1 MQDTLN
7 IGWITWT
14 HISGFDSEWINE
26 ISEKYDLHELIV
38 DDLEELNTQ
47 DKIDMIEWHISIVF
61 HFPKYD
67 KTSQSY
73 LSNEFNIILWKDY
86 IITVTR
92 YDSNHILNIRNSYKK
107 EIEDVEYDEKY
118 KITPY
123 YILYKILDVMYDKTA
138 KLLQNVSR
146 DITEMERKI
155 FLPNNN
161 SDSKLL
167 EQLVVKKHNL
177 VFLRHNFEAQTEVLE
192 EIPEALPKFYEKDL
206 DVYFDDILSR
216 NSKIIRNTSMIYENL
231 ISLVDAYNTI
241 MNMKTSNVILVL
253 TIFTALHIP
262 ISLLAGMFW
271 MNVPVPFMD
280 NPYWFWIV
288 TAIMLIIVAAIWII
302 FRKKWYW

>member
-14 HISGFDSEWINE
+14 HISGFDIEWINE

-61 HFPKYD
+61 HFPKYE
-67 KTSQSY
+67 KSTQSY
-73 LSNEFNIILWKDY
+73 LSNEFNIILGKDY

-92 YDSNHILNIRNSYKK
+92 YDSNHILNIRNSYKR
-107 EIEDVEYDEKY
+107 EIQDVEYDEKY

-123 YILYKILDVMYDKTA
+123 YILYKILDVMYDKTS
-138 KLLQNVSR
+138 KLLQNISR
-146 DITEMERKI
+146 DINEMERKI
-155 FLPNNN
+155 FLPNQP
-161 SDSKLL
+161 SDQKLL

-177 VFLRHNFEAQTEVLE
+177 VFLKHNFEAQTEVLE
-192 EIPEALPKFYEKDL
+192 EIPDVLPKFYEKDL

-241 MNMKTSNVILVL
+241 MNMKSANVILVL

-271 MNVPVPFMD
+271 MNVPVPFAD

-288 TAIMLIIVAAIWII
+288 IGIMLIIVAFIWIV
-302 FRKKWYW
+302 FRKKWYL

>member
-14 HISGFDSEWINE
+14 HISGFDTEWINE

-47 DKIDMIEWHISIVF
+47 DKIDMIEGHISIVF
-61 HFPKYD
+61 HFPKYE
-67 KTSQSY
+67 KTTQSY

-123 YILYKILDVMYDKTA
+123 YILYKILDVMYDKTS
-138 KLLQNVSR
+138 KLLQNISR
-146 DITEMERKI
+146 DIGEMERKI
-155 FLPNNN
+155 FLPNQAP
-161 SDSKLL
+161 DSKLL

-177 VFLRHNFEAQTEVLE
+177 VFLKHNFESQTEVLE
-192 EIPEALPKFYEKDL
+192 DIPDVLPKFYEKDL

-241 MNMKTSNVILVL
+241 MNMKSANVILVL

-288 TAIMLIIVAAIWII
+288 SSIMLIIVAFIWIV